1 MITQR
6 WFDWALLLSLSLAW
20 GFTFVLI
27 SVALNSFP
35 PMTLVSIRLITG
47 AVTLYIIM
55 RWQGLRLP
63 SEWAWWRRFATLAA
77 VGNVVPFTL
86 ISWGELYISSSL
98 AGILMALMPI
108 SVMILA
114 HFFVA
119 NERITPRKA
128 TGFILGLVG
137 VLVLVGAEALTGL
150 GGINLLAQVAII
162 AATLCYAVNS
172 IITKRLPTVHV
183 LVAATGTLVAGSI
196 ILTPFAL
203 WIDQPWQNTV
213 HTGPLIS
220 VLLLGVIS
228 TGLATW
234 VYFLIVAR
242 RGPSF
247 LSMIN
252 YVIPVVAFAAGVW
265 LLREP
270 ASVQKFVALA
280 AIFAGIAISQT
291 KRSRKAAPH
300 P

>member
-1 MITQR
+1 MSTQR
-6 WFDWALLLSLSLAW
+6 WFDWALLLGLSLAW

-27 SVALNSFP
+27 AVALESFP
-35 PMTLVSIRLITG
+35 PMTLVAIRLVTG
-47 AVTLYIIM
+47 ALTLYVLM

-63 SEWAWWRRFATLAA
+63 GDWAWWRRFATLAA
-77 VGNVVPFTL
+77 IGNIVPFTL

-119 NERITPRKA
+119 NEHITLRKA
-128 TGFILGLVG
+128 TGFVLGLVG

-150 GGINLLAQVAII
+150 GGMAVLAQLAIVG
-162 AATLCYAVNS
+162 ATLCYAVNS
-172 IITKRLPTVHV
+172 IITKRLPPIHV
-183 LVAATGTLVAGSI
+183 LVAATGTLVAGSV
-196 ILTPFAL
+196 ILTPIAL
-203 WIDQPWQNTV
+203 LVDQPWQHAV
-213 HTGPLIS
+213 YAGPLAS
-220 VLLLGVIS
+220 VMVLGVLS

-252 YVIPVVAFAAGVW
+252 YIIPVVAFTAGVW
-265 LLREP
+265 LLGEP
-270 ASVQKFVALA
+270 AALQKFIALG
-280 AIFAGIAISQT
+280 AIFAGIAIAQT
-291 KRSRKAAPH
+291 RRPR
-300 P
+300 PLTP